1 MSCILLNNIYIFV
14 LDLCFYNIVLKFLKM
29 KTTFS
34 VNLGNRVYNID
45 DDAYMRLKEYLEHIE
60 SYFSDGKER
69 EDIIS
74 DIELRISELFSER
87 LGATKQ
93 VITLHD
99 VDEIIAIMGD
109 PQVISGGKATS
120 DKTYEGRTGSRRIY
134 RDPDDRM
141 IGGVCAGLAGYTNI
155 DPVIMRLIFVVL
167 LFMGIGALAY
177 IILWIVVPEARTTAQ
192 KLEMRG
198 DSVNASNIGNFFK
211 DEFESVKKSF
221 RRRSK

>member
-1 MSCILLNNIYIFV
+1 
-14 LDLCFYNIVLKFLKM
+14 M
-29 KTTFS
+29 KKTFS

-45 DDAYMRLKEYLEHIE
+45 EDAYLMLSAYLERIE
-60 SYFSDGKER
+60 GHFSDLKER
-69 EDIIS
+69 EDIIN
-74 DIELRISELFSER
+74 DIELRISELFLER
-87 LGATKQ
+87 LGVNKQ
-93 VITLHD
+93 VVTLVD
-99 VDEIIAIMGD
+99 VNEVIRIMGD
-109 PQVISGGKATS
+109 PHEISGSEEEPRSTWERTS
-120 DKTYEGRTGSRRIY
+120 GTKRIY

-221 RRRSK
+221 RRRSR

>member
-1 MSCILLNNIYIFV
+1 
-14 LDLCFYNIVLKFLKM
+14 M
-29 KTTFS
+29 KKTFS

-45 DDAYMRLKEYLEHIE
+45 EDAYLKLSAYLERIE
-60 SYFSDGKER
+60 GHFSDLKER

-87 LGATKQ
+87 LGVNKQ
-93 VITLHD
+93 VVTLED
-99 VDEIIAIMGD
+99 VNEVIRIMGD
-109 PQVISGGKATS
+109 PHEISGSEEEPRGYRENQSGTK
-120 DKTYEGRTGSRRIY
+120 RIY

-141 IGGVCAGLAGYTNI
+141 IGGVCSGLAAYTNI

-198 DSVNASNIGNFFK
+198 DSVNTSNIGNFFR
-211 DEFESVKKSF
+211 DEFENVKKSF
-221 RRRSK
+221 RRRRR

>member
-1 MSCILLNNIYIFV
+1 
-14 LDLCFYNIVLKFLKM
+14 M
-29 KTTFS
+29 KKTFS

-45 DDAYMRLKEYLEHIE
+45 EDAYLKLSAYLERIE
-60 SYFSDGKER
+60 GHFSDLKER

-87 LGATKQ
+87 LGVNKQ
-93 VITLHD
+93 VVTLED
-99 VDEIIAIMGD
+99 VNEVIRIMGD
-109 PQVISGGKATS
+109 PHEISGSEEEPRNYREYRSGTK
-120 DKTYEGRTGSRRIY
+120 RIF

-141 IGGVCAGLAGYTNI
+141 IGGVCSGLAAYTNI

-198 DSVNASNIGNFFK
+198 DSVNASNIGNFFR
-211 DEFESVKKSF
+211 DEFENVKKSF
-221 RRRSK
+221 RRRRR

>member
-1 MSCILLNNIYIFV
+1 
-14 LDLCFYNIVLKFLKM
+14 M
-29 KTTFS
+29 KKSFS

-45 DDAYMRLKEYLEHIE
+45 EDAYLKLSAYLERIE
-60 SYFSDGKER
+60 GHFSDQKER
-69 EDIIS
+69 EDILN

-87 LGATKQ
+87 LGVNKQ
-93 VITLHD
+93 VITLTD
-99 VDEIIAIMGD
+99 VNEVIRIMGD
-109 PQVISGGKATS
+109 PHEIGGTEEEPGTTWERRSGT
-120 DKTYEGRTGSRRIY
+120 RRIY

-141 IGGVCAGLAGYTNI
+141 IGGVCGGLAAYTNI
-155 DPVIMRLIFVVL
+155 DPVIMRLIFVAL

-198 DSVNASNIGNFFK
+198 DSVNTSNIGNFFR

-221 RRRSK
+221 RRKNR

>member
-1 MSCILLNNIYIFV
+1 
-14 LDLCFYNIVLKFLKM
+14 M
-29 KTTFS
+29 KKTFS

-45 DDAYMRLKEYLEHIE
+45 EDAYLRLNAYLERIE
-60 SYFSDGKER
+60 GHFSDLKER
-69 EDIIS
+69 EDILN

-87 LGATKQ
+87 LGVNKQ
-93 VITLHD
+93 VITLAD
-99 VDEIIAIMGD
+99 VDEVIRIMGD
-109 PQVISGGKATS
+109 PHEIGGTEEEPKAAWDKRRSGT
-120 DKTYEGRTGSRRIY
+120 RRIY

-141 IGGVCAGLAGYTNI
+141 IGGVCGGLAAYTNI
-155 DPVIMRLIFVVL
+155 DPVIIRLIFVVL

-198 DSVNASNIGNFFK
+198 DSVNASNIGNFFR

-221 RRRSK
+221 RRKKR